1 MKVQYLKPEIQ
12 VETAEKNMQTHL
24 QTWLSK
30 WFFYRKKLYSIEL
43 VYLPYYVFPYNLESN
58 SLRGEIQ
65 GFVGVE
71 TYEKQAAILPA
82 GQETFEA
89 DSTTLP
95 LLPVG
100 EEISAKHAYD
110 LVYEEAFRKEK
121 KRSSI
126 KLQVNS
132 PFLLYVP
139 YYVGYLKGK
148 ETDILAADGLSG
160 NLQYDVKDA
169 ILKAFL
175 KESQLVKQG

>member
-1 MKVQYLKPEIQ
+1 MKVQYLKPEVP
-12 VETAEKNMQTHL
+12 VEKAKKNIQTHL

-30 WFFYRKKLYSIEL
+30 CFFYRKKLYSIEL
-43 VYLPYYVFPYNLESN
+43 VYLPYFVFPYTLESK

-65 GFVGVE
+65 GFVGIE

-100 EEISAKHAYD
+100 EEIKEKHAYN
-110 LVYEEAFRKEK
+110 LVYQEAFKKEK

-148 ETDILAADGLSG
+148 ETDIMAADGLSG
-160 NLQYDVKDA
+160 NLQYDMKDA

-175 KESQLVKQG
+175 KESQLIKPG